1 MELKAFACDIDKTL
15 TNENLLLDLRAIRT
29 IRLLEASGIPVVF
42 ITARDYMT
50 AASLSMFL
58 GACGLVASENG
69 AVLLN
74 FRDRKLT
81 SGLPGPLILGDM
93 ARVQR
98 GLSALKEAYGDKVMI
113 IPTPMRACSG
123 VILRTID
130 LDEGNKLLKEKGTQ
144 ARLLDSSLAFH
155 LIDTD
160 TGKGRGVR
168 ETAKI
173 LGITPENMVAIGD
186 NLNDMEMFEA
196 AAYSITVGNAPQ
208 VVKDSVDYAC
218 KAKYGAG
225 FCEGVLHALVKFG
238 REDVAMKI
246 KPSHRKVSK

>member
-1 MELKAFACDIDKTL
+1 MELKAFVCDIDKTL
-15 TNENLLLDLRAIRT
+15 TNEDLLLDLQAVQT
-29 IRLLEASGIPVVF
+29 IRRLEASGFPVVF
-42 ITARDYMT
+42 ITARDFMT

-69 AVLLN
+69 AVIWN
-74 FRDRKLT
+74 IRNRQLT
-81 SGLPGPLILGDM
+81 PEPLILGDM

-98 GLSALKEAYGDKVMI
+98 GLSALKNTYGDIVKI
-113 IPTPMRACSG
+113 IPTPTRICSG

-130 LDEGNKLLKEKGTQ
+130 LDEGNAVLKEKGTQ
-144 ARLLDSSLAFH
+144 ARLLDSSLAYH

-168 ETAKI
+168 ETAKL
-173 LGITPENMVAIGD
+173 LGVTPENMVAIGD

-208 VVKDSVDYAC
+208 FVKDRVDYAC

-225 FCEGVLHALVKFG
+225 FCEGILHALNKFG

-246 KPSHRKVSK
+246 KPSQRKS